1 MNIKIRQTRIEPSFN
16 FDVIVEEENTST
28 QHLVS
33 MSKEF
38 YNSLDTKK
46 TALDVVRTIFE
57 FLLDRETKEQILRE
71 FDVTVVSH
79 YYPEFKEKLKEMLK
93 NEWVL

>member
-93 NEWVL
+93 NE